1 MLALI
6 DWLADRDRRADT
18 SIPNAKPGWA
28 LLSGD
33 IKIASANANENPIG
47 TVPPG
52 ESFLPG
58 DIKYESPNG
67 NVRIYFAIVTAIIL
81 SILFTLILR
90 FIRTERPSSRGD
102 PGLSGIKR
110 TKSAVAE
117 PYLQYSLPR
126 ARGYLLL
133 EVKRTSA
140 RHCAMSA
147 NDSKPTSSLVTAS
160 EHDGPLAQ
168 EHPYKYRLGWR
179 QRTSGKPRTVPRH
192 ARRSHTLAE
201 CGRCTLR

>member
-1 MLALI
+1 VVLALALI

-67 NVRIYFAIVTAIIL
+67 NVRIYFPIVTAIIL

-110 TKSAVAE
+110 T
-117 PYLQYSLPR
+117 
-126 ARGYLLL
+126 
-133 EVKRTSA
+133 
-140 RHCAMSA
+140 
-147 NDSKPTSSLVTAS
+147 
-160 EHDGPLAQ
+160 
-168 EHPYKYRLGWR
+168 
-179 QRTSGKPRTVPRH
+179 
-192 ARRSHTLAE
+192 
-201 CGRCTLR
+201 

>member
-1 MLALI
+1 MYSFLKIFIVVVLALI

-18 SIPNAKPGWA
+18 SIPNTKPGWA
-28 LLSGD
+28 LLSGG
-33 IKIASANANENPIG
+33 IKIASANANVNPIG

-67 NVRIYFAIVTAIIL
+67 NVRIYFPIVTAIIL

-110 TKSAVAE
+110 T
-117 PYLQYSLPR
+117 
-126 ARGYLLL
+126 
-133 EVKRTSA
+133 
-140 RHCAMSA
+140 
-147 NDSKPTSSLVTAS
+147 
-160 EHDGPLAQ
+160 
-168 EHPYKYRLGWR
+168 
-179 QRTSGKPRTVPRH
+179 
-192 ARRSHTLAE
+192 
-201 CGRCTLR
+201 